1 MVQSAFGREIEQIA
15 TNQTSYSTTDR
26 SELDGFSTDDSFVK
40 HHCSTDCSALA
51 EEFHGTV
58 MKKQIKQ
65 YCTYQTDVKI
75 VNKRLSQ
82 SKICDSLCCFL
93 T

>member
-1 MVQSAFGREIEQIA
+1 MDSFAVLNVSHRFH
-15 TNQTSYSTTDR
+15 
-26 SELDGFSTDDSFVK
+26 GFHRFNTDDSFVK